1 MNKCEKIMAEKM
13 NFVSRRGRTAER
25 QKEQWLRRMRDE
37 RKTIPQEW
45 CRCYLVGLM
54 GFTRC
59 RIYARNWQQMKLNV
73 KKISFSQNEPID
85 VYDDATRIFLTT
97 INTEHTA

>member
-25 QKEQWLRRMRDE
+25 QKEQWLRRMRAE
-37 RKTIPQEW
+37 RRAIPQEW

-59 RIYARNWQQMKLNV
+59 RIYARNWRQMKLNV

>member
-1 MNKCEKIMAEKM
+1 MNRTEKMMAERM
-13 NFVSRRGRTAER
+13 NFVNHRGRTAES

-45 CRCYLVGLM
+45 CRCYLVGQM

-59 RIYARNWQQMKLNV
+59 RIYARNWRQMKLNV

-85 VYDDATRIFLTT
+85 VYDDATKIFLTT
-97 INTEHTA
+97 INTVKL